1 MYKWIIFL
9 NQCLNRKWYV
19 CVFVYLGILKD
30 NTKFAVLTPE
40 WILWYLDFMNC
51 GFAFRDL
58 LSYWSKFMSKIFL
71 YTITVGFSK
80 FRDRQF
86 AGEKYHYE

>member
-1 MYKWIIFL
+1 MNNFL
-9 NQCLNRKWYV
+9 KIGVWTENGMFV
-19 CVFVYLGILKD
+19 CLGILKD

-40 WILWYLDFMNC
+40 WILWYLVFMNC

-58 LSYWSKFMSKIFL
+58 LSYWSKFMSVIFL

-80 FRDRQF
+80 FLDRQF